1 MINELRITQASR
13 DDWPA
18 IKRIFEEGI
27 KTGNATFNSHAPDSW
42 EEWVSDKIL
51 HCCLVAKSDGR
62 VVGWVALGEV
72 SKRSVYSGVAY
83 INIYVERD
91 SRGQRVGSRLLEALI
106 DVSEEAGI
114 WTLEAR
120 IFPENLASLQLHI
133 RNGFRKVGV
142 REKIGQMTSG
152 SLRGEWRDVL
162 LLERRSARCGL

>member
-1 MINELRITQASR
+1 MKDLRIILAHR

-18 IKRIFEEGI
+18 IQRIFKEGI
-27 KTGNATFNSHAPDSW
+27 ETGNATFNSQAPDSW

-51 HCCLVAKSDGR
+51 HCCLVAKSKGR
-62 VVGWVALGEV
+62 VVGWVSLGSV

-106 DVSEEAGI
+106 EVSEKAGI

-120 IFPENLASLQLHI
+120 IFPDNLASLQLHL

-142 REKIGQMTSG
+142 REKIGQMTTG
-152 SLRGEWRDVL
+152 FRRGEWRDVL